1 MAQNVTIAGASYSD
15 VPSIEVPKTG
25 GGTAAFIDTTIASN
39 AASASD
45 IASGKM
51 AWVNGS
57 LITGTGSGGGGGEPT
72 SIQVYLEQ
80 DEDGYLMLTDTALI
94 PTAVGV
100 YF

>member
-25 GGTAAFIDTTIASN
+25 GGTAAFFDTTISSN

-51 AWVNGS
+51 AWVNGT
-57 LITGTGSGGGGGEPT
+57 LITGTGSGGGGDPT
-72 SIQVYLEQ
+72 SIQVYIEQ
-80 DEDGYLMLTDTALI
+80 DQDGYLMLTDTALI

>member
-45 IASGKM
+45 IASGKL

-57 LITGTGSGGGGGEPT
+57 LVEGTGSGGGGSDHCG
-72 SIQVYLEQ
+72 SS
-80 DEDGYLMLTDTALI
+80 GA
-94 PTAVGV
+94 
-100 YF
+100 YFGF

>member
-15 VPSIEVPKTG
+15 VPAIEVPKTG

-51 AWVNGS
+51 AWVNGTRV
-57 LITGTGSGGGGGEPT
+57 TGTGSGGGSYQIVLQQDNDGFLILDSSVTIT
-72 SIQVYLEQ
+72 S
-80 DEDGYLMLTDTALI
+80 
-94 PTAVGV
+94 AVGV
-100 YF
+100 SF